1 MRGGEEGIWMKNNQQ
16 AVSWQ
21 KQREEPI
28 VKLSLC
34 MCVHTRVHA
43 GMVEARRG
51 YCLSSP
57 ITLSLTLILE
67 VLIHLD
73 WQASKI

>member
-34 MCVHTRVHA
+34 MCVHA

-67 VLIHLD
+67 LLIHLD